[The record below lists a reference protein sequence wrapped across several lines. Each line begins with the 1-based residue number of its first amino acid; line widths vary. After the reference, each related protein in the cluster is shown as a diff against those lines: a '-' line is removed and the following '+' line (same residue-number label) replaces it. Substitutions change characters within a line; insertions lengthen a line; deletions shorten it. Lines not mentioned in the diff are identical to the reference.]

1 MLAKLSRFIR
11 FGIISPGN
19 GIVISLVIDGFSQL
33 IFHTIGLK
41 TQLRQI
47 KTRENILSGVGR
59 KVRFYAT
66 NEELPHQIFNEA
78 SVHSTTQDCSSNKTQ
93 IPKQN
98 VFRSLTWRKQHLH
111 QCLLSSDQRISSSP
125 MEPPWR
131 HSEPAPTHPNTVVC
145 SD

>member
-1 MLAKLSRFIR
+1 MSSCRVLNIVMKITESINV
-11 FGIISPGN
+11 SPSN
-19 GIVISLVIDGFSQL
+19 YIKREENKGF
-33 IFHTIGLK
+33 FP
-41 TQLRQI
+41 I
-47 KTRENILSGVGR
+47 KRSRENIMSGAGR

-66 NEELPHQIFNEA
+66 NEELPRQIFNEV
-78 SVHSTTQDCSSNKTQ
+78 SVHSTTQDCSSNKIQ